1 MFVRRLRPA
10 GGIPLG
16 SRTQVVCRFAISLV
30 AAAML
35 LVTANASWARQVV
48 PRPLGAELQVVQPS
62 TTQESR
68 EPRNPSGSITLREA
82 LELALLQSPELAAY
96 SWEIRAR
103 EALTLQ
109 AARRPN
115 PVADVTME
123 DLGSARTIG
132 TDRVAQPQATLQLSQ
147 VIELGGK
154 RAARERAASLDRDL
168 AMWDFETARV
178 SVFSRVTS
186 AYLDVLAD
194 QEALALLGRTRTLA
208 EQVERTVTSRVDA
221 GVVSPIEQ
229 TRAGIALADSRINEQ
244 RARRALEASRTRL
257 ATLWSANVAAF
268 TNAGGTLDMP
278 ERFPTFDAL
287 KQLVSQNPDVA
298 RWATE
303 IARRD
308 AARTV
313 EASRRVPDV
322 TVSAGYRRFTS
333 ADVNAWVIGASV
345 PLALFDRNRSATQ
358 AAADRAAKAREEQRA
373 TQAAIT
379 GALAET
385 YARLAG
391 AHDEANALRDTV
403 LPAARSAFER
413 TEEGYRLGR
422 FGFLEVLD
430 AQRTLVA
437 AESQYLRALTDWHK
451 AVAEVERLTGAPL
464 PNAPS
469 AKP

>member
-1 MFVRRLRPA
+1 MGP
-10 GGIPLG
+10 
-16 SRTQVVCRFAISLV
+16 RTQVVYRSAVGSV
-30 AAAML
+30 AAAAML
-35 LVTANASWARQVV
+35 FVTAHASWARQVV
-48 PRPLGAELQVVQPS
+48 PRPLGADLQVVQPS
-62 TTQESR
+62 TMQQHR
-68 EPRNPSGSITLREA
+68 ERRNPNASITLRDA
-82 LELALLQSPELAAY
+82 LELALVQSPELAAY

-115 PVADVTME
+115 PVTDLTLE
-123 DLGSARTIG
+123 DLGSARAVG
-132 TDRVAQPQATLQLSQ
+132 TDRVAQPQMTLQLSQ
-147 VIELGGK
+147 LIELGGK
-154 RAARERAASLDRDL
+154 RAAREMAASLDRDL

-178 SVFSRVTS
+178 SMFSRVTA

-194 QEALALLGRTRTLA
+194 QETLALLGRTRTLA
-208 EQVERTVTSRVDA
+208 EQVERTVTLRVDA

-257 ATLWSANVAAF
+257 ATLWAADVAAF
-268 TNAGGTLDMP
+268 TKAEGTLEMP
-278 ERFPTFDAL
+278 DRFPTFDAL
-287 KQLVSQNPDVA
+287 RQLVSQNPDVA

-308 AARTV
+308 ATRAM
-313 EASRRVPDV
+313 EAARRVPDV
-322 TVSAGYRRFTS
+322 TLSAGYRRFTA

-345 PLALFDRNRSATQ
+345 PLSLFDRNRFGTQ
-358 AAADRAAKAREEQRA
+358 AATDRAARAREEQRA
-373 TQAAIT
+373 AQAAVT

-391 AHDEANALRDTV
+391 AHDEASALRSTV
-403 LPAARSAFER
+403 VPAARSAFER
-413 TEEGYRLGR
+413 IEEGYRLGR

-437 AESQYLRALTDWHK
+437 AESQHLRALTDWHK

-464 PNAPS
+464 PNEPS